1 MVWSCLVLRLSPVL
15 MMAAGLGTVNAQ
27 NYPTKPIRLLASEPG
42 AQVDTVARL
51 ISKSV
56 AATLG
61 QAVIVDN
68 RPGFIAVETAAKAP
82 PDGYTLV
89 IYASSVWVAPLVQK
103 TNFDPVR
110 DLSPIT
116 LATNAPLLLF
126 TNPTLPAKSVKE
138 LIALAKA
145 RPGELNYG
153 SSSSGTANHLA
164 GELFKIMAGVDIVR
178 VPYKGTGPAAVGLL
192 ANQVQ
197 LMFGSATTGM
207 SQVKSGKLR
216 VLGVASLKL
225 SALAPDVPTISASGL
240 PGYEAAAQS
249 CLWAPAKTPRPIVQR
264 LHADIVRTLN
274 DADVKE
280 RLLAAGLETVGLTP
294 EQTNTYIKT
303 DIAKWGK
310 VIRDAGIRQD

>member
-1 MVWSCLVLRLSPVL
+1 MSCLRLVSWLSPLLLIV
-15 MMAAGLGTVNAQ
+15 AAGQTTSAQ
-27 NYPTKPIRLLASEPG
+27 TYPSKPIRLLASEPG

-61 QAVIVDN
+61 QAVIIDN

-178 VPYKGTGPAAVGLL
+178 VPYKGTGPAAVG
-192 ANQVQ
+192 
-197 LMFGSATTGM
+197 
-207 SQVKSGKLR
+207 
-216 VLGVASLKL
+216 
-225 SALAPDVPTISASGL
+225 
-240 PGYEAAAQS
+240 
-249 CLWAPAKTPRPIVQR
+249 
-264 LHADIVRTLN
+264 
-274 DADVKE
+274 
-280 RLLAAGLETVGLTP
+280 
-294 EQTNTYIKT
+294 
-303 DIAKWGK
+303 
-310 VIRDAGIRQD
+310 